1 MLLSYIVID
10 NYWENNTS
18 NQIKDPFQTLTV
30 FPLRSS
36 FVLWSHMAHGC
47 YFSLISCTL
56 QQFLSLPFVFH
67 DPDILKKY

>member
-1 MLLSYIVID
+1 MLLTYIVID

-18 NQIKDPFQTLTV
+18 NQIKDLFQTLTV

-36 FVLWSHMAHGC
+36 FVLWYHMAHGC